1 MNALSAVL
9 SWNGGV
15 CGYYRHTHDVLAT
28 TPPHSGFHVFPA
40 CTCPAW
46 ITQPVM
52 PDSPLTHRIMGSVG
66 LCKTE
71 GFIVTVNYC
80 KQMIYKWYTNDIHT
94 YRFYAGILC
103 MIMWILCMHVC
114 CNVHNTAK
122 TLYPTMQCTTWPS
135 ISSVTNELRVMSSP
149 FWVMFLSD
157 CWSVDHRLLLNIIN
171 VTKCVCGMQ
180 NLVLNKSLHEFW
192 ALLLYNMQKSIMYAL
207 INVQTVVFK
216 CFNSVSGIHKVFHIQ
231 LSSQKH

>member
-114 CNVHNTAK
+114 KHFNDITVFAAMYTIQPRHCIPQCNAR
-122 TLYPTMQCTTWPS
+122 LD
-135 ISSVTNELRVMSSP
+135 LP
-149 FWVMFLSD
+149 FPVWQMN
-157 CWSVDHRLLLNIIN
+157 CEWCHLLF
-171 VTKCVCGMQ
+171 
-180 NLVLNKSLHEFW
+180 E
-192 ALLLYNMQKSIMYAL
+192 
-207 INVQTVVFK
+207 
-216 CFNSVSGIHKVFHIQ
+216 
-231 LSSQKH
+231 